1 MKQYK
6 EGEKSQAI
14 CEHCGKVTPTTFA
27 IRDVLFSETM
37 GKVKNLL
44 VAVCDIC
51 DRVVSVSPQSEPLIK
66 EAVEELKKTGHPATM
81 NFVKVT
87 YQQTGES
94 QKQNN
99 MGMRAMQAR
108 AYSERGSQYLLV
120 KAPPASG
127 KSRALMFI
135 GLDKLENQGIRK
147 VIVAVP
153 ERSIGAS
160 FKPTNLKEHGFFRD
174 WEVEDQ
180 WNLCT
185 AGGAQSKVGKFQEFM
200 KGDAEIL
207 VCTHATLRFAFDKIG
222 SEPFANCLLAIDEF
236 HHVSADADNK
246 LGEVVRALLNDDRTH
261 IVAMTG
267 SYFRGDSLPVLRPE
281 DEEKFTRVSYTY
293 YEQLNGYTHLKT
305 LGIGYHFYR
314 GRYLDAIMDVF
325 NVDKKTILH
334 IPNVNAAESTKEKYE
349 EVDRILDHLGDVV
362 ETDPVTGLHLVKHA
376 SGKILKIADLV
387 EDDTRTRDNV
397 METLRNISSPDYVDI
412 IIALGMAKEGFDW
425 PYCEHALTVGYRGS
439 LTEIIQIIGRAT
451 RDCEGKSHA
460 QFTNLIAEPD
470 ASADSVTDAVN
481 NMLKA
486 IAASLLMEQVLAP
499 NFKFKTRPSDD
510 AIDGGTKVVDI
521 DYSQSETTI
530 AIKGFAE
537 PSTPRVKQILESD
550 LVDLTASIMQDD
562 RVLEAAMNPDEIAP
576 EVVTQVFIPKV
587 IETKYPELSEQEV
600 EEVRQHVV
608 ANAALKASS
617 DGGMPEMNN
626 NLIKMAGKF
635 IKVQDLDIDLIDSI
649 NPFQLAYEVMSK
661 SIDADVLKRIHGA
674 ITSKRIQ
681 MSEEEA
687 TALYPRIKAFNETH
701 GKEPSLVSQNPM
713 EKRMAEALEWL
724 RNKKLERMRAQQ
736 ST

>member
-1 MKQYK
+1 M
-6 EGEKSQAI
+6 
-14 CEHCGKVTPTTFA
+14 P
-27 IRDVLFSETM
+27 D
-37 GKVKNLL
+37 
-44 VAVCDIC
+44 
-51 DRVVSVSPQSEPLIK
+51 
-66 EAVEELKKTGHPATM
+66 
-81 NFVKVT
+81 FVNVT
-87 YQQTGES
+87 YSRTGES
-94 QKQNN
+94 QKPND

-135 GLDKLENQGIRK
+135 GLDKLENQGISK

-153 ERSIGAS
+153 ERSIGSS
-160 FKPTNLKEHGFFRD
+160 FKSTNLTEHGFYLD
-174 WEVEDQ
+174 WIIDDK
-180 WNLCT
+180 WNLCI
-185 AGGAQSKVGKFQEFM
+185 AGGDEGKVGQFQAFM
-200 KGDAEIL
+200 ESDAQIL

-222 SEPFANCLLAIDEF
+222 TEPFRSCLLAIDEF
-236 HHVSADADNK
+236 HHASADADNR
-246 LGEVVRALLNDDRTH
+246 LGEVVRSLLDDGKVH

-281 DEEKFTRVSYTY
+281 DEEKFTRISYTY

-325 NVDKKTILH
+325 DPSKKTIIH

-349 EVDRILDHLGDVV
+349 EVDRILDHLGEWQEADS
-362 ETDPVTGLHLVKHA
+362 ETGLHLVKHS
-376 SGKILKIADLV
+376 SGKILKVADLV
-387 EDDTRTRDNV
+387 EDDKKTRDKV
-397 METLRNISSPDYVDI
+397 MDTLRNISSPDDLDI

-425 PYCEHALTVGYRGS
+425 TYCEHALTVGYRGS

-451 RDCEGKSHA
+451 RDSPDKSHA

-470 ASADSVTDAVN
+470 TSADNVVDAVN

-499 NFKFKTRPSDD
+499 NFKFKTRKTDD
-510 AIDGGTKVVDI
+510 DLDGGSKVVDI
-521 DYSQSETTI
+521 DYTNSETTV
-530 AIKGFAE
+530 AIRGFAE
-537 PSTPRVKQILESD
+537 PSTPRVKQIVESD
-550 LVDLTASIMQDD
+550 LIDLMATVMQDD
-562 RVLEAAMNPDEIAP
+562 RVLKAAMNPEEIAP

-608 ANAALKASS
+608 ANAAFKASS
-617 DGGMPEMNN
+617 DGGIPELNN
-626 NLIKMAGKF
+626 NLIKMAEKL
-635 IKVQDLDIDLIDSI
+635 INVQDLDIDLIDSI
-649 NPFQLAYEVMSK
+649 NPFQLAYEIMSK
-661 SIDADVLKRIHGA
+661 SVDAGILKRIHGA
-674 ITSKRIQ
+674 ITAKKIQ

-687 TALYPRIKAFNETH
+687 TTLYPRIKAFMEMH
-701 GKEPSLVSQNPM
+701 GKEPSLVAVNPM

-724 RNKKLERMRAQQ
+724 RNKKRERMRAQQ
-736 ST
+736 AG